1 LQLAPFLLNQ
11 RPVVHDPIGAD
22 SPEDREAAEAA
33 RAEAQRRERRKVIT
47 LNKLGAAA
55 EEVRR
60 RFVKQLLARKTAPKG
75 SAQFIARCLAWSPN
89 LPADHK
95 GLQIVNAMLGLAGD
109 THVADLIPVASS
121 MALTGTAAQIPEK
134 IAGLAALGVTEV
146 VYQPAGSDIE
156 RELQTFASA
165 AGLEG

>member
-1 LQLAPFLLNQ
+1 LRRIAWS
-11 RPVVHDPIGAD
+11 V
-22 SPEDREAAEAA
+22 EA
-33 RAEAQRRERRKVIT
+33 
-47 LNKLGAAA
+47 L
-55 EEVRR
+55 
-60 RFVKQLLARKTAPKG
+60 
-75 SAQFIARCLAWSPN
+75 SWSPN

-156 RELQTFASA
+156 RELQAFASA